1 MAMIRWFGAAA
12 EAAGSDVE
20 PTAADTLGAALAAAA
35 SAHPA
40 LEPVLPRCSVLLDG
54 VRVSDPGT
62 LVGAGATIDVLPPF
76 AGG

>member
-20 PTAADTLGAALAAAA
+20 PTAAATQGDALAGAAA
-35 SAHPA
+35 AHPA
-40 LEPVLPRCSVLLDG
+40 LEAVLPRCSVLLDG
-54 VRVSDPGT
+54 VRTSDPNS